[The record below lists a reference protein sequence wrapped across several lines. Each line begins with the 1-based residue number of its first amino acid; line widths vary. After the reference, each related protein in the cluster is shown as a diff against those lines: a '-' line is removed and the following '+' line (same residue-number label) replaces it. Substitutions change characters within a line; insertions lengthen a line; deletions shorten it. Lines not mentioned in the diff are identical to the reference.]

1 MQGWADGAAAAYTQ
15 GDPVAALRLQRKVLA
30 WLQANRPVLD
40 VFRARA
46 FNNLGTFLNEVGQQQ
61 AMTPTEEAV
70 RYLRQLESSQPE
82 ARRFLA
88 MALNNLGTI

>member
-1 MQGWADGAAAAYTQ
+1 MRGEPA
-15 GDPVAALRLQRKVLA
+15 AALRLQQQVLA
-30 WLQANRPVLD
+30 WTQANRPVLD

-61 AMTPTEEAV
+61 QAMTPTEEAV
-70 RYLRQLESSQPE
+70 RNLRLLESSQPE
-82 ARRFLA
+82 SRRFLA

>member
-1 MQGWADGAAAAYTQ
+1 MGGQRCSRLHEGEPAG
-15 GDPVAALRLQRKVLA
+15 ALRLQQQVLA
-30 WLQANRPVLD
+30 WTQANRPVLD

-46 FNNLGTFLNEVGQQQ
+46 FNNLGTLLNEVGQQQQ

-70 RYLRQLESSQPE
+70 RNLRQLESSQPE